1 MRVYIQNSLY
11 GRTFVTCV
19 NTIQGRTYNMYPY
32 QYKTIIT
39 NRTKT
44 TVYFNQMSTTPPTT
58 QQHIKLSSC
67 SITRRHFW
75 NCGMSGDG
83 KKKKKAGKILAKKN
97 LEKLAP
103 GIIIV
108 TGCWRKILVGLGF
121 L

>member
-83 KKKKKAGKILAKKN
+83 KKKRK
-97 LEKLAP
+97 LEKFLQK
-103 GIIIV
+103 
-108 TGCWRKILVGLGF
+108 KISKN
-121 L
+121 